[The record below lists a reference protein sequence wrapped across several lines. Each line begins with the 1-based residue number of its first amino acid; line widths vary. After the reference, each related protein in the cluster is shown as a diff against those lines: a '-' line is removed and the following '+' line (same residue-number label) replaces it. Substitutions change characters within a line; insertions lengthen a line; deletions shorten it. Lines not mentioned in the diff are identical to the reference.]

1 MKTIAVIGDS
11 HTWGEGVGAERN
23 FVPPVCCG
31 DLRAVPFGYPS
42 YVNLL
47 RENVNRETGSSCLEY
62 EWDGGLPVEAGTP
75 LALAGRFTLARVFF
89 CAEGAAAEAVIAATE
104 GEGAV
109 TFSVPC
115 DTGAFSSRVYV
126 THLRMPNDGEAEG
139 LTVTCVGGER
149 VLVQRVELYRG
160 AYAVVNCGIG
170 SCPVGKY
177 VDRYMERYISP
188 LAPHAILFEGNTI
201 NDWLQLPTPEAY
213 AVDLLR
219 MLNAQRGLTPRVL
232 WHTVTPIGGNQI
244 NDKGIEYDAYVNA
257 MRDVARENGVVLEDC
272 NARMNALLAAMP
284 ENERAPYFFA
294 DPWHPNGTGHRLYAE
309 MILPA
314 LKAML

>member
-1 MKTIAVIGDS
+1 MKIIAVIGDS

-31 DLRAVPFGYPS
+31 DLRVVPFGYPS

-47 RENVNRETGSSCLEY
+47 REAIHRETDSSCLEF
-62 EWDGGLPVEAGTP
+62 EWDGGLPVEAGKP
-75 LALAGRFTLARVFF
+75 LTLAGRFTLARVFF
-89 CAEGAAAEAVIAATE
+89 CAEGDAAEAVIAATADE
-104 GEGAV
+104 VSATVSIPSDVGG
-109 TFSVPC
+109 FN
-115 DTGAFSSRVYV
+115 SRVYV
-126 THLRMPNDGEAEG
+126 THLQIPDGGEAEG
-139 LTVTCVGGER
+139 VTVTCAFGAR

-160 AYAVVNCGIG
+160 GYAVVNCGIG

-177 VDRYMERYISP
+177 VDVYFDRYITP
-188 LAPHAILFEGNTI
+188 LAPYAILFEGNTI
-201 NDWLQLPTPEAY
+201 NDWLQSPTPDAY
-213 AVDLLR
+213 AADLVR
-219 MLNAQRGLTPRVL
+219 MLDAQHRLTQRIL

-244 NDKGIEYDAYVNA
+244 NSRGIAYDDYVNA
-257 MRDVARENGVVLEDC
+257 MRKVAREQVVALEDC
-272 NARMNALLAAMP
+272 NAHMNALLAAMP

-314 LKAML
+314 LKETL